1 MCMTLG
7 FLSVVSGFGSANAT
21 VPAAALS
28 TLQKQST
35 APGPITKVMGYGG
48 CGDGHCGQRH
58 YDHGSYGGCGDG
70 HCGQRHYSH
79 GYYGYG
85 YGRPY
90 YRGNDD
96 YGYERPY
103 YGSYAADAPHCDD

>member
-58 YDHGSYGGCGDG
+58 Y
-70 HCGQRHYSH
+70 SH